1 MNLDGYVACICEGS
15 AEQAVMDLLL
25 EEDKLIFDSDKLLDG
40 EIIRCRDGKTFESK
54 YLRKGFKDKIT
65 VLRILDSRREN
76 FKLSKAYAVK
86 IDVINI
92 ITAPEIEMLI
102 ILNENKYENF
112 KKSGEKP
119 SIFCKT
125 KLKYK
130 DVKSYAFVKSYFSNV
145 DTLIECIKEYKR
157 ISNVKNG
164 EYTLCDLLK

>member
-25 EEDKLIFDSDKLLDG
+25 EEDKLIFNSDKLLDG

-65 VLRILDSRREN
+65 VLRILDSRRED
-76 FKLSKAYAVK
+76 FKLSKAYAGK

-102 ILNENKYENF
+102 ICNENKYEDY
-112 KKSGEKP
+112 KKSKKKP
-119 SIFCKT
+119 SSYCKED
-125 KLKYK
+125 LSYK
-130 DVKSYAFVKSYFSNV
+130 NVKSKTFITEYFEDV
-145 DTLIECIKEYKR
+145 DSIERGNFSLFELIDKLHI
-157 ISNVKNG
+157 
-164 EYTLCDLLK
+164 